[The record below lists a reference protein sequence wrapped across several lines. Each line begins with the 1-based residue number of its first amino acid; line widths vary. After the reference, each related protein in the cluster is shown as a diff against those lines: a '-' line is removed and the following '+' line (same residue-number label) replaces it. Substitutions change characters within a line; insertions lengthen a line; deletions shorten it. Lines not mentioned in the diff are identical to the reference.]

1 MADNTDVKRKESGK
15 PGATSL
21 RVWVLLG
28 LTALF
33 FLVALFAIAL
43 VVMRSFQN
51 REISLAR
58 SVSSATPEASQANP
72 PNTPLEASALPTPEN
87 SPAPENSPLAT
98 ALASPTPSETSSASP
113 ESSSQEPSPSSTL
126 DLSLASRESTDSGTE
141 IPVPSPASQATPP
154 PVVANSQEEDLT
166 RKEVLRRIDMLREL
180 TPKEKDFLYSQVER
194 ARGFTKLAIVPY
206 GSGQLWPDSFQTK
219 YLLENL
225 SKPEIAKIFED
236 PTVVL
241 VLVGFSD
248 LKGSDER
255 NLEISRSR
263 SENLVKLLHRR
274 TKIINLMRAVGMGGS
289 DIFDKMHLEKNRVVE
304 MWIVRP

>member
-1 MADNTDVKRKESGK
+1 MG
-15 PGATSL
+15 
-21 RVWVLLG
+21 
-28 LTALF
+28 
-33 FLVALFAIAL
+33 
-43 VVMRSFQN
+43 
-51 REISLAR
+51 R

-72 PNTPLEASALPTPEN
+72 PNSPLEASALPTPEN

-98 ALASPTPSETSSASP
+98 ALASPTPSETSSAAP
-113 ESSSQEPSPSSTL
+113 ESSSQEPSPSSTP
-126 DLSLASRESTDSGTE
+126 DLSLASGESTDSGTE
-141 IPVPSPASQATPP
+141 IPVPSPSSQAMPP

-166 RKEVLRRIDMLREL
+166 RKEVLGRIDMLREL

-225 SKPEIAKIFED
+225 SKPQIAKIFDD

-248 LKGSDER
+248 VKGSDER

-274 TKIINLMRAVGMGGS
+274 TKIVNLMRAVGMGGS
-289 DIFDKMHLEKNRVVE
+289 DIFDKMNLEKNRVVE
-304 MWIVRP
+304 IWIVRP

>member
-1 MADNTDVKRKESGK
+1 MADNPDAKPKGSRK
-15 PGATSL
+15 PGGTSI

-33 FLVALFAIAL
+33 FLVALFAIAFIVL
-43 VVMRSFQN
+43 RSFQN
-51 REISLAR
+51 REISMVR
-58 SVSSATPEASQANP
+58 PVSSATPEASPA
-72 PNTPLEASALPTPEN
+72 NTPSEAPELIKPEN
-87 SPAPENSPLAT
+87 SPRSESAPSTTPLE
-98 ALASPTPSETSSASP
+98 SPTPSTETSSASP
-113 ESSSQEPSPSSTL
+113 EFDSQTASPSPAA
-126 DLSLASRESTDSGTE
+126 DLSLASGESTNSISE

-154 PVVANSQEEDLT
+154 PVVANSQEEDVT
-166 RKEVLRRIDMLREL
+166 RKEVLRRIDMMREL

-194 ARGFTKLAIVPY
+194 ARGFAKLAIVPY
-206 GSGQLWPDSFQTK
+206 GSGLLWPDSFQTN
-219 YLLENL
+219 YLLESL
-225 SKPEIAKIFED
+225 AKPEIAKIFED

-263 SENLVKLLHRR
+263 SENLVKLLHKR
-274 TKIINLMRAVGMGGS
+274 TKITNLMRPVGMGGS

>member
-1 MADNTDVKRKESGK
+1 MADNPDVKRNEGGK
-15 PGATSL
+15 PRVTSI
-21 RVWVLLG
+21 RIWVLLG

-33 FLVALFAIAL
+33 LLLALFAIAF
-43 VVMRSFQN
+43 VVMRSFQT

-58 SVSSATPEASQANP
+58 PVSSATPEVSQGNP
-72 PNTPLEASALPTPEN
+72 PSNPSETPGLPTPDN
-87 SPAPENSPLAT
+87 SPESSASATPPESAT
-98 ALASPTPSETSSASP
+98 PPAETSSASP
-113 ESSSQEPSPSSTL
+113 EPSAQAASPTAAA
-126 DLSLASRESTDSGTE
+126 DLSLASGDSTSSGTE
-141 IPVPSPASQATPP
+141 MPARSPTSQATPP

-194 ARGFTKLAIVPY
+194 ARGFAKLAIVPY
-206 GSGQLWPDSFQTK
+206 GSGQLWPDSFQTN

-255 NLEISRSR
+255 NLEISRIR
-263 SENLVKLLHRR
+263 SENLVKLMHRR
-274 TKIINLMRAVGMGGS
+274 TKITNLMRAVGMGGS
-289 DIFDKMHLEKNRVVE
+289 DIFDKMKLEKNRVVE
-304 MWIVRP
+304 IWIVRP

>member
-15 PGATSL
+15 PVATSL

-33 FLVALFAIAL
+33 FLIALFAIAL

-51 REISLAR
+51 RETSMAR

-72 PNTPLEASALPTPEN
+72 PNSPLEASALPTPEN
-87 SPAPENSPLAT
+87 SSAPENSPLAT

-113 ESSSQEPSPSSTL
+113 ESSSQEPSPSSTP

-141 IPVPSPASQATPP
+141 IPVPRPATPP

-225 SKPEIAKIFED
+225 SKSDIAKIFED

-263 SENLVKLLHRR
+263 SENLVKMLHRR
-274 TKIINLMRAVGMGGS
+274 TKITNLMRAVGMGGS

>member
-15 PGATSL
+15 PGATFL

-33 FLVALFAIAL
+33 FLIALFAIAL

-51 REISLAR
+51 RETSMAR

-72 PNTPLEASALPTPEN
+72 PNSPLEASALPTPEN
-87 SPAPENSPLAT
+87 SSAPENSPLAT

-113 ESSSQEPSPSSTL
+113 EFSSQEPSPSSTP

-141 IPVPSPASQATPP
+141 IPVPRPATPP

-225 SKPEIAKIFED
+225 SKSDIAKIFED

-263 SENLVKLLHRR
+263 SENLVKMLHRR
-274 TKIINLMRAVGMGGS
+274 TKITNLMRAVGMGGS

>member
-1 MADNTDVKRKESGK
+1 
-15 PGATSL
+15 
-21 RVWVLLG
+21 
-28 LTALF
+28 
-33 FLVALFAIAL
+33 
-43 VVMRSFQN
+43 
-51 REISLAR
+51 
-58 SVSSATPEASQANP
+58 
-72 PNTPLEASALPTPEN
+72 
-87 SPAPENSPLAT
+87 
-98 ALASPTPSETSSASP
+98 
-113 ESSSQEPSPSSTL
+113 
-126 DLSLASRESTDSGTE
+126 
-141 IPVPSPASQATPP
+141 
-154 PVVANSQEEDLT
+154 VANSQEEDLT
-166 RKEVLRRIDMLREL
+166 RKEVLGRIDMLREL

-263 SENLVKLLHRR
+263 SDNLVKLLHRR
-274 TKIINLMRAVGMGGS
+274 TKISNLMRAVGMGGS
-289 DIFDKMHLEKNRVVE
+289 DIFDKMNLEKNRVVE

>member
-1 MADNTDVKRKESGK
+1 MADNADVKRKEGGK
-15 PGATSL
+15 PRVTSI
-21 RVWVLLG
+21 RIWVLLG

-33 FLVALFAIAL
+33 LLLALLAIAF
-43 VVMRSFQN
+43 VVMRSFQT

-58 SVSSATPEASQANP
+58 PVSSATPEVSQGNP
-72 PNTPLEASALPTPEN
+72 PSNPSETPGLPTPDN
-87 SPAPENSPLAT
+87 SSAPESSASAT
-98 ALASPTPSETSSASP
+98 PPESATPPAETSSASR
-113 ESSSQEPSPSSTL
+113 EPSAQAASPTAA
-126 DLSLASRESTDSGTE
+126 DLSLASGESTDSGTE

-180 TPKEKDFLYSQVER
+180 TAKEKDFLYSQVTR
-194 ARGFTKLAIVPY
+194 ARGFAKLAIVPY

-274 TKIINLMRAVGMGGS
+274 TKIANLMRAVGMGGS
-289 DIFDKMHLEKNRVVE
+289 DIFDKMNLEKNRVVE

>member
-1 MADNTDVKRKESGK
+1 MAQNPDVKPKESGK

-33 FLVALFAIAL
+33 FLMALFAIAL

-51 REISLAR
+51 REISMGR

-72 PNTPLEASALPTPEN
+72 PNSPLEASALPTPEN

-98 ALASPTPSETSSASP
+98 ALASPTPSETSSAAP
-113 ESSSQEPSPSSTL
+113 ESSSQEPSPSSTP
-126 DLSLASRESTDSGTE
+126 DLSLASGESTDSGTE
-141 IPVPSPASQATPP
+141 IPVPSPSSQAMPP

-166 RKEVLRRIDMLREL
+166 RKEVLGRIDMLREL

-274 TKIINLMRAVGMGGS
+274 TKITNLMRAVGMGGS
-289 DIFDKMHLEKNRVVE
+289 DIFDQMHLEKNRVVE

>member
-1 MADNTDVKRKESGK
+1 MVDNPDVKRKESGK

-21 RVWVLLG
+21 RVWALLG

-33 FLVALFAIAL
+33 FLIALFAIAF

-51 REISLAR
+51 REISMAR
-58 SVSSATPEASQANP
+58 AVSSATPEAPQANP
-72 PNTPLEASALPTPEN
+72 PNSPSEASALSTPEN
-87 SPAPENSPLAT
+87 SPAPESSPSVT

-113 ESSSQEPSPSSTL
+113 ESSSQEPSPTSTA
-126 DLSLASRESTDSGTE
+126 DLSPASGESTNSGTE
-141 IPVPSPASQATPP
+141 IPVPSPVSQATPP

-274 TKIINLMRAVGMGGS
+274 AKISNLMRAVGMGGS
-289 DIFDKMHLEKNRVVE
+289 DIFDKMNLEKNRVVE